1 VEKNMKRKQ
10 TKFNK
15 KALLQKDVK
24 IIVLGN
30 DDEKEDDDLGPLI
43 IMDLDMQ
50 EIQTKGTMV

>member
-1 VEKNMKRKQ
+1 MKRKQ